1 MYSTF
6 CWLNKQIGPKYLANL
21 NFACKELAGFA
32 RKNIAD
38 AQTDCRFEVQRWQT
52 PSTGEQSSLSRGEW
66 DR

>member
-1 MYSTF
+1 MCSTF

-38 AQTDCRFEVQRWQT
+38 AQTDCRIEEQR
-52 PSTGEQSSLSRGEW
+52 
-66 DR
+66 